1 MVPFLPIEEKAYIH
15 RQQRHQWRWGT
26 LPMILI
32 KKSFY
37 TITKGTALEKHTKL
51 PRIANAMAYT
61 SLPKGKLIRSISTYL
76 VGDGA
81 ITSYVDK

>member
-1 MVPFLPIEEKAYIH
+1 MENTSYNSNN
-15 RQQRHQWRWGT
+15 
-26 LPMILI
+26 

-37 TITKGTALEKHTKL
+37 TITKGTALEQHMKL

-61 SLPKGKLIRSISTYL
+61 NLPTGKLIQSISTYL
-76 VGDGA
+76 VGDGT